1 MHGYIRQ
8 ISGDKQGGL
17 ASSLKLWSMCSP
29 SQKTSRS
36 IAHRFDM
43 LWFNFMLG
51 LNFILFCFIHIII
64 HYQAQKQKKIK
75 FKQRIE
81 LNHNRYIK
89 ILTGLRGF
97 NCKYF
102 KIPLSEETWT
112 QRNPNQIRKNDP
124 TASESC

>member
-1 MHGYIRQ
+1 MEPQHIRQ
-8 ISGDKQGGL
+8 ILGDKQGGL
-17 ASSLKLWSMCSP
+17 DNSFKSWSLCSP

-36 IAHRFDM
+36 IAHVR
-43 LWFNFMLG
+43 
-51 LNFILFCFIHIII
+51 C
-64 HYQAQKQKKIK
+64 
-75 FKQRIE
+75 
-81 LNHNRYIK
+81 IK

>member
-1 MHGYIRQ
+1 MVIYAKCLGINKVVWRVILSYGACVPPLR
-8 ISGDKQGGL
+8 
-17 ASSLKLWSMCSP
+17 KLHDQSP
-29 SQKTSRS
+29 T
-36 IAHRFDM
+36 FDM
-43 LWFNFMLG
+43 LWFDFMLG

-64 HYQAQKQKKIK
+64 ITKPKSKKKKK

-112 QRNPNQIRKNDP
+112 QRNPNQIRKKDP

>member
-1 MHGYIRQ
+1 MVLYAKFLGINKVVWLVILSYGACVPPLR
-8 ISGDKQGGL
+8 
-17 ASSLKLWSMCSP
+17 KLHDQSP
-29 SQKTSRS
+29 T
-36 IAHRFDM
+36 FDM

-51 LNFILFCFIHIII
+51 LNFILFCVKHIII
-64 HYQAQKQKKIK
+64 HYQTQKQKKIK

-89 ILTGLRGF
+89 ILIGRRGF

-102 KIPLSEETWT
+102 KILLSEETWT